1 MVFALMLFAFSFLLL
16 SHAPSY
22 AANEQYFQHPVY
34 YASVDEA
41 FAAIRNMPSQYVGWQ
56 GTPPQK
62 IDLDRFGLR
71 VFGVLDYTTTTQEWV
86 GGVIFGN
93 WVDVQKPA
101 HLEETTIIP
110 FDRLVDLRLMH
121 YPDLDR
127 EFKWGVVA
135 IISGSDDPPAFRTP
149 TRETATILFNA
160 IASLSQASG
169 HPVNLPRIGANFRDV
184 TAADL
189 ETDEIK
195 ALGLSQPK
203 GIIVE
208 RVLLKSPAKT
218 GGLLEGDVIVECNG
232 QPVVSYEQWAR
243 DVLPTATSLILKVL
257 KKDNKSTTR
266 FIEPAPL
273 ESLPQP
279 PAGLVFPPPA
289 ASSTG
294 EKPPKLGFSLRAP
307 NELERQALN
316 GKQAAVISSISPG
329 GLAESAQLRVGDIL
343 LECNGKPILGPEGL
357 GSLLVGGINSFTVMR
372 NGKTL
377 TVKVSPE
384 VSY

>member
-1 MVFALMLFAFSFLLL
+1 MLFTSSFFFL
-16 SHAPSY
+16 SSTVPCY
-22 AANEQYFQHPVY
+22 AANQQYFQHPVFY
-34 YASVDEA
+34 STVDEA
-41 FAAIRNMPSQYVGWQ
+41 FAAIRNMPGQFVGWQ

-71 VFGVLDYTTTTQEWV
+71 VFGVLDYTTTTQELV
-86 GGVIFGN
+86 GGLLFGN
-93 WVDVQKPA
+93 WVDVQTPH

-110 FDRLVDLRLMH
+110 FDRLQDLLLMH
-121 YPDLDR
+121 YPDLDK
-127 EFKWGVVA
+127 EYKWGVVA

-169 HPVNLPRIGANFRDV
+169 HPIRLSRMGAYLRDV
-184 TAADL
+184 TSDDL
-189 ETDEIK
+189 KIEEIK
-195 ALGLSQPK
+195 ALGLSKPT
-203 GIIVE
+203 GMLVDTVMLE
-208 RVLLKSPAKT
+208 SPAST
-218 GGLLEGDVIVECNG
+218 GGMLKNDVIVECNG
-232 QPVVSYEQWAR
+232 QPVTSYEQWVR
-243 DVLPTATSLILKVL
+243 DIFPTATSLTLKVL
-257 KKDNKSTTR
+257 KKDRSTTR
-266 FIEPAPL
+266 FVELTPL

-289 ASSTG
+289 STSTG
-294 EKPPKLGFSLRAP
+294 EKPPKLGFNLRAP
-307 NELERQALN
+307 NELEKKALN

-329 GLAESAQLRVGDIL
+329 GLAEAAQLQVGDVL

-357 GSLLVGGINSFTVMR
+357 GGLLTAGTNAFTVMR
-372 NGKTL
+372 NGKII